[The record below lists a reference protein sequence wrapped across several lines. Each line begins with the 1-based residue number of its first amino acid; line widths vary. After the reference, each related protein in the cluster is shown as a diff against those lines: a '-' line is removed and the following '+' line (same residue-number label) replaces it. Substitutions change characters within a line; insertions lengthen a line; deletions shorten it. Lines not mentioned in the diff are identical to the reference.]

1 MIPPTP
7 DYWAS
12 SYLESALLIDFAVP
26 IVQLYVVDLEHD
38 LVIWVKADH
47 VTAAASLPAV
57 VACSGVLLTTV
68 LLATNISLTRGGLVD
83 FFATRH
89 LG

>member
-1 MIPPTP
+1 MEPG
-7 DYWAS
+7 
-12 SYLESALLIDFAVP
+12 LLIDFAVP

-38 LVIWVKADH
+38 LVIWVKANH
-47 VTAAASLPAV
+47 ITAAASFSAV
-57 VACSGVLLTTV
+57 VASSGVLLAAV
-68 LLATNISLTRGGLVD
+68 LLATDIPLITRVALAD